1 MWGWCGVNGGLL
13 GPRSGHKSAELGA
26 EGGRVGRLL
35 PALTWSALGYNV
47 LVILWGA
54 FVRISGAG
62 AGCGAHWPLCNGVAV
77 PVAPTLNTVIEFS
90 HRLTSGLS
98 GLLAVA
104 LLALALLRSPKG
116 HPVRAGAIAS
126 LLLVV
131 FEGLVGGV
139 QVLLGLT
146 ATSTNPARGFV
157 QGIHLANTFLLLGAL
172 LLTAVWASGG
182 PRLRL
187 RGQGR
192 LGWAVTL
199 AVVSMLT
206 LGMAGA
212 VTALGDLLFTPTGMT
227 PLDTVR
233 QDFSLSAGIIQ
244 NLRVIHPV
252 MALGVSAYLIWFAG
266 RVGSAGQ
273 VSSGV
278 SAGAALHPRRWKT
291 ALHALIGLQIVAGV
305 LNVILKAP
313 GWMQIT
319 HLFLGCAMW
328 LGVVML
334 CYSAMLARSAT
345 EKTARAATPMS
356 SGMQT

>member
-1 MWGWCGVNGGLL
+1 MNGVQGHTKDNSGATGSGTGGT
-13 GPRSGHKSAELGA
+13 GQW
-26 EGGRVGRLL
+26 GRVGRLL
-35 PALTWSALGYNV
+35 PALAWAALGYNV

-54 FVRISGAG
+54 FVRISGSG
-62 AGCGAHWPLCNGVAV
+62 AGCGAHWPLCNGVAL
-77 PVAPTLNTVIEFS
+77 PVSPTLHTVIEFS

-98 GLLAVA
+98 GLLAIG
-104 LLALALLRSPKG
+104 LLGLALFRSPKG
-116 HPVRAGAIAS
+116 HPVRTGAIAS
-126 LLLVV
+126 LLLII

-157 QGIHLANTFLLLGAL
+157 QGVHLANTFALLGAL

-182 PRLRL
+182 PGLRL
-187 RGQGR
+187 RGPDGKGWGR
-192 LGWAVTL
+192 LGWAVGV
-199 AVVSMLT
+199 AIVSMLV

-233 QDFSLSAGIIQ
+233 QDFSLSATIIQ
-244 NLRVIHPV
+244 NLRVVHPV
-252 MALGVSAYLIWFAG
+252 MALGVSAYLIWFSGWAG
-266 RVGSAGQ
+266 GRQGDLR
-273 VSSGV
+273 
-278 SAGAALHPRRWKT
+278 ALQPRLWKT

-313 GWMQIT
+313 GWMQLL
-319 HLFLGCAMW
+319 HLFLACAMW

-334 CYSAMLARSAT
+334 CYAAMLARPA
-345 EKTARAATPMS
+345 ARVAAVPQ
-356 SGMQT
+356 GVNA

>member
-1 MWGWCGVNGGLL
+1 M
-13 GPRSGHKSAELGA
+13 GPQSEAVQ
-26 EGGRVGRLL
+26 GGRVGRLL
-35 PALTWSALGYNV
+35 PALAWSALGYNV

-62 AGCGAHWPLCNGVAV
+62 AGCGAHWPLCNGVAL
-77 PVAPTLNTVIEFS
+77 PASPTLNTVIEFS
-90 HRLTSGLS
+90 HRLTSGIS
-98 GLLAVA
+98 GLLAIG
-104 LLALALLRSPKG
+104 LLVLALLRSPRG
-116 HPVRAGAIAS
+116 HPVRTGAIAS
-126 LLLVV
+126 LLLVI

-157 QGIHLANTFLLLGAL
+157 QGVHLANTFLLLGAL

-192 LGWAVTL
+192 LGWAVGV
-199 AVVSMLT
+199 AVVSMLV

-233 QDFSLSAGIIQ
+233 ADFSVSASIIQ

-266 RVGSAGQ
+266 WVGGAGQ
-273 VSSGV
+273 VGAGV

-291 ALHALIGLQIVAGV
+291 VLHALIGLQIVAGV
-305 LNVILKAP
+305 MNVILKAP

-319 HLFLGCAMW
+319 HLLLGCAMW

-334 CYSAMLARSAT
+334 CYAAMLAHLAAKRTVPASAPL
-345 EKTARAATPMS
+345 AN
-356 SGMQT
+356 GIQT

>member
-182 PRLRL
+182 PGLRL
-187 RGQGR
+187 RGQGK
-192 LGWAVTL
+192 LGWAVGV
-199 AVVSMLT
+199 AVVSMLL

-233 QDFSLSAGIIQ
+233 ADFSVSASIIQ

-266 RVGSAGQ
+266 WVGVRQGDPEG
-273 VSSGV
+273 SGP
-278 SAGAALHPRRWKT
+278 LQPRRWKT

-305 LNVILKAP
+305 MNVILKAP

-319 HLFLGCAMW
+319 HLLLGCAMW

-334 CYSAMLARSAT
+334 CYAAMLARSAAERT
-345 EKTARAATPMS
+345 TKAPASLP
-356 SGMQT
+356 SGIQA

>member
-1 MWGWCGVNGGLL
+1 VNGVL
-13 GPRSGHKSAELGA
+13 
-26 EGGRVGRLL
+26 EGQKLRPEDRTAGTGVPAGRLL
-35 PALTWSALGYNV
+35 TWLAWSALAYNV

-77 PVAPTLNTVIEFS
+77 PVSPTLNTVIEFS
-90 HRLTSGLS
+90 HRLTSGVS

-104 LLALALLRSPKG
+104 LLGLALLRSPKG
-116 HPVRAGAIAS
+116 HPVRTGAVLS
-126 LLLVV
+126 LLLII

-157 QGIHLANTFLLLGAL
+157 QGVHLANTFALLGAL

-192 LGWAVTL
+192 VGWLSAV
-199 AVVSMLT
+199 AIVSMLL

-233 QDFSLSAGIIQ
+233 QDFSLSATLIQ
-244 NLRVIHPV
+244 NLRVLHPTL
-252 MALGVSAYLIWFAG
+252 ALGVSAYLIWFAAQVAG
-266 RVGSAGQ
+266 REGSGR
-273 VSSGV
+273 
-278 SAGAALHPRRWKT
+278 ALQPRRWKV
-291 ALHALIGLQIVAGV
+291 ALHALVGLQIVAGV
-305 LNVILKAP
+305 LNVALKAP
-313 GWMQIT
+313 GWMQLL
-319 HLFLGCAMW
+319 HLFLACLMW
-328 LGVVML
+328 LAVVML
-334 CYSAMLARSAT
+334 CYTAM
-345 EKTARAATPMS
+345 TARPITDCP
-356 SGMQT
+356 

>member
-1 MWGWCGVNGGLL
+1 MNGAMQGQ
-13 GPRSGHKSAELGA
+13 SGSRE
-26 EGGRVGRLL
+26 GRVGRLL
-35 PALTWSALGYNV
+35 PAVAWTALGYNV

-54 FVRISGAG
+54 FVRISGSG
-62 AGCGAHWPLCNGVAV
+62 AGCGEHWPLCNGVAV
-77 PVAPTLNTVIEFS
+77 PVSPTLHTVIEFS

-98 GLLAVA
+98 GLLAIA
-104 LLALALLRSPKG
+104 LLALAFLLSKKG
-116 HPVRAGAIAS
+116 HPVRTGAILS
-126 LLLVV
+126 LLLII

-146 ATSTNPARGFV
+146 ATSTDPARGFV
-157 QGIHLANTFLLLGAL
+157 QGVHLANTFALLGAL

-192 LGWAVTL
+192 LGWLSALAAVL
-199 AVVSMLT
+199 MLI

-233 QDFSLSAGIIQ
+233 QDFSLSATIIQ
-244 NLRVIHPV
+244 NLRVVHPL

-266 RVGSAGQ
+266 FVGTRQGD
-273 VSSGV
+273 SGT
-278 SAGAALHPRRWKT
+278 LLQPRRWKT
-291 ALHALIGLQIVAGV
+291 TLHAVIGLQILAGV
-305 LNVILKAP
+305 LNIILKAP
-313 GWMQIT
+313 GWMQML
-319 HLFLGCAMW
+319 HLFLACVMW

-334 CYSAMLARSAT
+334 CYSALISRPAT
-345 EKTARAATPMS
+345 SPAKIPAGVGA
-356 SGMQT
+356 

>member
-1 MWGWCGVNGGLL
+1 MD
-13 GPRSGHKSAELGA
+13 
-26 EGGRVGRLL
+26 L
-35 PALTWSALGYNV
+35 PAS
-47 LVILWGA
+47 
-54 FVRISGAG
+54 
-62 AGCGAHWPLCNGVAV
+62 
-77 PVAPTLNTVIEFS
+77 PTLNTVIEFS
-90 HRLTSGLS
+90 HRLTSGIS
-98 GLLAVA
+98 GLLAIG
-104 LLALALLRSPKG
+104 LLVLALLRSPRG
-116 HPVRAGAIAS
+116 HPVRTGAIAS
-126 LLLVV
+126 LLLVI

-157 QGIHLANTFLLLGAL
+157 QGVHLANTFLLLGAL

-187 RGQGR
+187 RDQGR
-192 LGWAVTL
+192 LGWAVGV
-199 AVVSMLT
+199 AVVSMLV

-233 QDFSLSAGIIQ
+233 ADFSVSASIIQ

-266 RVGSAGQ
+266 WVGGAAGGSANGT
-273 VSSGV
+273 
-278 SAGAALHPRRWKT
+278 ALHPRRWKT

-305 LNVILKAP
+305 MNVILKAP

-319 HLFLGCAMW
+319 HLLLGCAMW

-334 CYSAMLARSAT
+334 CYAAMLSRLAA
-345 EKTARAATPMS
+345 ENAKKTAPASTPLAN
-356 SGMQT
+356 GIQA

>member
-1 MWGWCGVNGGLL
+1 MEGQKG
-13 GPRSGHKSAELGA
+13 RSAE
-26 EGGRVGRLL
+26 GRVGRLL
-35 PALTWSALGYNV
+35 PALAWSALGYNV

-62 AGCGAHWPLCNGVAV
+62 AGCGAHWPLCNGVAL
-77 PVAPTLNTVIEFS
+77 PVSPTLNTVIEFS
-90 HRLTSGLS
+90 HRLTSGVS
-98 GLLAVA
+98 GLLALL
-104 LLALALLRSPKG
+104 LLALALFRSPKG
-116 HPVRAGAIAS
+116 HPVRTGAVLS
-126 LLLVV
+126 LLLII

-157 QGIHLANTFLLLGAL
+157 QGVHLANTFLLLGAL

-187 RGQGR
+187 RGQGT
-192 LGWAVTL
+192 LGWAVTA
-199 AVVSMLT
+199 AVVSMLV

-233 QDFSLSAGIIQ
+233 QDFSLSTSVIQ
-244 NLRVIHPV
+244 TLRVVHPI
-252 MALGVSAYLIWFAG
+252 MALGVSAYLLWFAG
-266 RVGSAGQ
+266 RVGTRQLPDGQGGSALQPG
-273 VSSGV
+273 
-278 SAGAALHPRRWKT
+278 RWKT
-291 ALHALIGLQIVAGV
+291 ALYALVGLQVVAGV

-313 GWMQIT
+313 GWMQLL
-319 HLFLGCAMW
+319 HLFLGCALW

-334 CYSAMLARSAT
+334 CYVAMLARPA
-345 EKTARAATPMS
+345 PVS
-356 SGMQT
+356 SPLPGGSGVQA

>member
-1 MWGWCGVNGGLL
+1 MNGVLESRVRGQGSR
-13 GPRSGHKSAELGA
+13 P

-35 PALTWSALGYNV
+35 PALAWSALAYNV

-62 AGCGAHWPLCNGVAV
+62 AGCGAHWPLCNGVAL
-77 PVAPTLNTVIEFS
+77 PVSPTLNTVIEFS

-98 GLLAVA
+98 GLLAIA
-104 LLALALLRSPKG
+104 LLALALFRSPKG
-116 HPVRAGAIAS
+116 HPVRTGAILS
-126 LLLVV
+126 LLLII

-157 QGIHLANTFLLLGAL
+157 QGVHLANTFLLLGAL

-192 LGWAVTL
+192 LGWAVTV
-199 AVVSMLT
+199 AVISMLV

-233 QDFSLSAGIIQ
+233 QDFSLSTGIIQ
-244 NLRVIHPV
+244 TLRVVHPV
-252 MALGVSAYLIWFAG
+252 MALVVSAYLLWFAG
-266 RVGSAGQ
+266 RVGSRQIADGQ
-273 VSSGV
+273 GDSG
-278 SAGAALHPRRWKT
+278 SMLQPRRWKT
-291 ALHALIGLQIVAGV
+291 ALHALIGVQILAGI

-313 GWMQIT
+313 GWMQLL
-319 HLFLGCAMW
+319 HLFLGCALW

-334 CYSAMLARSAT
+334 CYVAMLARPAPVSAPFPSGV
-345 EKTARAATPMS
+345 RA
-356 SGMQT
+356 

>member
-1 MWGWCGVNGGLL
+1 MQCEVVQFEWAEQDKGAGGVN
-13 GPRSGHKSAELGA
+13 SSAVPKVKADSAGQP
-26 EGGRVGRLL
+26 GRVGRLL
-35 PALTWSALGYNV
+35 PALAWTALGYNV

-54 FVRISGAG
+54 FVRISGSG
-62 AGCGAHWPLCNGVAV
+62 AGCGEHWPLCNGVAL
-77 PVAPTLNTVIEFS
+77 PVSPTLHTIIEFS

-98 GLLAVA
+98 GLLAIGLVG
-104 LLALALLRSPKG
+104 LALFRSPKG
-116 HPVRAGAIAS
+116 HPVRTGALLS
-126 LLLVV
+126 LLLII

-157 QGIHLANTFLLLGAL
+157 QGVHLANTFALLGAL

-187 RGQGR
+187 KGQGV
-192 LGWAVTL
+192 LGWL
-199 AVVSMLT
+199 AGTGLVLMLI

-233 QDFSLSAGIIQ
+233 QDFSLSASIIQ
-244 NLRVIHPV
+244 NLRVVHPIL
-252 MALGVSAYLIWFAG
+252 ALGVSAYLFWFAG
-266 RVGSAGQ
+266 LVGTRQS
-273 VSSGV
+273 VSGSM
-278 SAGAALHPRRWKT
+278 LQPRRWKIS
-291 ALHALIGLQIVAGV
+291 LHAIIALQILAGV

-313 GWMQIT
+313 GWMQML
-319 HLFLGCAMW
+319 HLFLACVMW

-334 CYSAMLARSAT
+334 CYSALVGRPAPQT
-345 EKTARAATPMS
+345 TALPQ
-356 SGMQT
+356 GVHV

>member
-1 MWGWCGVNGGLL
+1 MNGVSKGQTG
-13 GPRSGHKSAELGA
+13 SADA
-26 EGGRVGRLL
+26 ESTGQGGRVGRLL
-35 PALTWSALGYNV
+35 PALAWSALGYNV

-62 AGCGAHWPLCNGVAV
+62 AGCGAHWPLCNGVAL

-90 HRLTSGLS
+90 HRLTSGIS
-98 GLLAVA
+98 GLLAIA
-104 LLALALLRSPKG
+104 LLVLALFRSPRG
-116 HPVRAGAIAS
+116 HPVRTGAIAS
-126 LLLVV
+126 LLLVM

-157 QGIHLANTFLLLGAL
+157 QGVHLANTFLLLGAL

-192 LGWAVTL
+192 LGWAVGV
-199 AVVSMLT
+199 AVVSMLV

-233 QDFSLSAGIIQ
+233 ADFSVSASIIQ

-266 RVGSAGQ
+266 WVGAAPVAG
-273 VSSGV
+273 GV

-305 LNVILKAP
+305 MNVILKAP

-319 HLFLGCAMW
+319 HLLLGCAMW

-334 CYSAMLARSAT
+334 CYAAMLARSAVK
-345 EKTARAATPMS
+345 KTARAPTPMS
-356 SGMQT
+356 SGIQA

>member
-1 MWGWCGVNGGLL
+1 M
-13 GPRSGHKSAELGA
+13 
-26 EGGRVGRLL
+26 L
-35 PALTWSALGYNV
+35 PALAWSALGYNV

-62 AGCGAHWPLCNGVAV
+62 AGCGAHWPLCNGVAL
-77 PVAPTLNTVIEFS
+77 PVSPTLNTVIEFS

-98 GLLAVA
+98 GLLAIA
-104 LLALALLRSPKG
+104 LLALALFRSPKG
-116 HPVRAGAIAS
+116 HPVRTGAILS
-126 LLLVV
+126 LLLII

-157 QGIHLANTFLLLGAL
+157 QGVHLANTFLLLGAL

-182 PRLRL
+182 PKLRL

-192 LGWAVTL
+192 LGWAVTV
-199 AVVSMLT
+199 AVVSMLV

-233 QDFSLSAGIIQ
+233 QDFSLSTGIIQ
-244 NLRVIHPV
+244 TLRVVHPV
-252 MALGVSAYLIWFAG
+252 MALAVSAYLLWFAG
-266 RVGSAGQ
+266 RVGSRQGNGG
-273 VSSGV
+273 S
-278 SAGAALHPRRWKT
+278 LLEPRRWKT
-291 ALHALIGLQIVAGV
+291 ALHALIGVQILAGI
-305 LNVILKAP
+305 LNIVLKAP
-313 GWMQIT
+313 GWMQLL
-319 HLFLGCAMW
+319 HLFLGCALW

-334 CYSAMLARSAT
+334 CYVAMLARPVTVTAPLPSG
-345 EKTARAATPMS
+345 ARA
-356 SGMQT
+356 

>member
-1 MWGWCGVNGGLL
+1 M
-13 GPRSGHKSAELGA
+13 
-26 EGGRVGRLL
+26 
-35 PALTWSALGYNV
+35 

-62 AGCGAHWPLCNGVAV
+62 AGCGAHWPLCNGVAL

-90 HRLTSGLS
+90 HRLTSGIS

-104 LLALALLRSPKG
+104 LLVLALLRSPRD
-116 HPVRAGAIAS
+116 HPVRTGAMAS

-157 QGIHLANTFLLLGAL
+157 QGVHLANTFLLLGAL

-182 PRLRL
+182 PKLRP

-192 LGWAVTL
+192 LGWAVGV
-199 AVVSMLT
+199 AVVSMLV

-233 QDFSLSAGIIQ
+233 ADFSVSASIIQ
-244 NLRVIHPV
+244 NLRVIHPL

-266 RVGSAGQ
+266 WVGSSAGE
-273 VSSGV
+273 

-291 ALHALIGLQIVAGV
+291 VLHALIGLQIVAGV
-305 LNVILKAP
+305 MNVILKAP

-319 HLFLGCAMW
+319 HLLLGCAMW

-334 CYSAMLARSAT
+334 CYSAMLARSAAPNSVAR
-345 EKTARAATPMS
+345 TAPLPD
-356 SGMQT
+356 GIQT

>member
-1 MWGWCGVNGGLL
+1 MNGVMDGRIGHGG
-13 GPRSGHKSAELGA
+13 S
-26 EGGRVGRLL
+26 RVGRLL
-35 PALTWSALGYNV
+35 PAVAWLALGYNV

-54 FVRISGAG
+54 FVRISGSG
-62 AGCGAHWPLCNGVAV
+62 AGCGEHWPLCNGVAL
-77 PVAPTLNTVIEFS
+77 PVSPTLHTVIEFS

-98 GLLAVA
+98 GMLAIA

-116 HPVRAGAIAS
+116 HPVRTGAILS
-126 LLLVV
+126 LLLII

-157 QGIHLANTFLLLGAL
+157 QGVHLANTFALLGAL

-182 PRLRL
+182 PGLRL

-192 LGWAVTL
+192 LSWLSAAAL
-199 AVVSMLT
+199 VSMLV

-233 QDFSLSAGIIQ
+233 QDFSLSATIIQ
-244 NLRVIHPV
+244 NLRVVHPV
-252 MALGVSAYLIWFAG
+252 MALAVSAYLLWFAG
-266 RVGSAGQ
+266 SVGTRQGD
-273 VSSGV
+273 SGT
-278 SAGAALHPRRWKT
+278 ALQPRRWKV
-291 ALHALIGLQIVAGV
+291 ALHALIGLQIVAGI

-313 GWMQIT
+313 GWMQML
-319 HLFLGCAMW
+319 HLLLACLMW

-334 CYSAMLARSAT
+334 CYSAMLARPAPRT
-345 EKTARAATPMS
+345 KTVPLGVKA
-356 SGMQT
+356 

>member
-1 MWGWCGVNGGLL
+1 M
-13 GPRSGHKSAELGA
+13 
-26 EGGRVGRLL
+26 GRLL
-35 PALTWSALGYNV
+35 PALAWTALGYNV

-54 FVRISGAG
+54 FVRISGSG
-62 AGCGAHWPLCNGVAV
+62 AGCGEHWPLCNGVAL
-77 PVAPTLNTVIEFS
+77 PVSPTLHTVIEFS

-98 GLLAVA
+98 GLFAIGL
-104 LLALALLRSPKG
+104 LGLALFRSPKG
-116 HPVRAGAIAS
+116 HPVRTGAILS
-126 LLLVV
+126 LLLII

-157 QGIHLANTFLLLGAL
+157 QGVHLANTFALLGAL

-182 PRLRL
+182 PALRL
-187 RGQGR
+187 RGPDGKGWGR
-192 LGWAVTL
+192 LGWAVGVTI
-199 AVVSMLT
+199 VSMLV

-233 QDFSLSAGIIQ
+233 QDFSLSATIIQ
-244 NLRVIHPV
+244 NLRVVHPV

-266 RVGSAGQ
+266 WVGARQGGNGS
-273 VSSGV
+273 V
-278 SAGAALHPRRWKT
+278 LEPRRWKT
-291 ALHALIGLQIVAGV
+291 ALHALIGLQILAGV

-319 HLFLGCAMW
+319 HLFLACAMW

-334 CYSAMLARSAT
+334 CYAAMLAKPAPRL
-345 EKTARAATPMS
+345 TAAPQAVNA
-356 SGMQT
+356 

>member
-1 MWGWCGVNGGLL
+1 MNGVLESRGRGQA
-13 GPRSGHKSAELGA
+13 GRP

-35 PALTWSALGYNV
+35 PALAWSALGYNV

-62 AGCGAHWPLCNGVAV
+62 AGCGAHWPLCNGVAL
-77 PVAPTLNTVIEFS
+77 PVSPTLNTVIEFS

-98 GLLAVA
+98 GLLAIA

-116 HPVRAGAIAS
+116 HPVRTGAILS
-126 LLLVV
+126 LLLII

-157 QGIHLANTFLLLGAL
+157 QGVHLANTFLLLGAL

-199 AVVSMLT
+199 AVVGMLV

-233 QDFSLSAGIIQ
+233 QDFSLSTSIIQ
-244 NLRVIHPV
+244 TLRVVHPV
-252 MALGVSAYLIWFAG
+252 MALGVSAYLLWFAG
-266 RVGSAGQ
+266 RAGLRQGTGGSM
-273 VSSGV
+273 
-278 SAGAALHPRRWKT
+278 LEPRRWKT
-291 ALHALIGLQIVAGV
+291 ALHALIGVQIVAGV

-313 GWMQIT
+313 GWMQLL
-319 HLFLGCAMW
+319 HLFLGCALW

-334 CYSAMLARSAT
+334 CYVAMLARPAPVSAPLPSGV
-345 EKTARAATPMS
+345 RA
-356 SGMQT
+356 

>member
-1 MWGWCGVNGGLL
+1 M
-13 GPRSGHKSAELGA
+13 
-26 EGGRVGRLL
+26 GRVGRLL
-35 PALTWSALGYNV
+35 PALAWSALGYNV

-62 AGCGAHWPLCNGVAV
+62 AGCGAHWPLCNGAAL
-77 PVAPTLNTVIEFS
+77 PASPTLNTVIEFS
-90 HRLTSGLS
+90 HRLTSGIS
-98 GLLAVA
+98 GLLAIG
-104 LLALALLRSPKG
+104 LLVLAVLRSPRG
-116 HPVRAGAIAS
+116 HPVRTGAIAS
-126 LLLVV
+126 LLLVI

-157 QGIHLANTFLLLGAL
+157 QGVHLANTFLLLGAL

-192 LGWAVTL
+192 LGWAVGV
-199 AVVSMLT
+199 AVVSMLV

-233 QDFSLSAGIIQ
+233 ADFSVSASIIQ

-266 RVGSAGQ
+266 WVGAAPVAG
-273 VSSGV
+273 GV
-278 SAGAALHPRRWKT
+278 SAGAALHPHRWKT
-291 ALHALIGLQIVAGV
+291 VLHTLIGLQIVAGV
-305 LNVILKAP
+305 MNVILKAP

-319 HLFLGCAMW
+319 HLLLGCAMW

-334 CYSAMLARSAT
+334 CYAAMLARSSAR
-345 EKTARAATPMS
+345 KTVPTPAPLPT
-356 SGMQT
+356 GIQA